1 MNPNIIIYDLEILK
15 AIPDPRGGEPE
26 VGIEYCE
33 GWKDHANMGIT
44 VLGVYDYLEDRY
56 RVFLDDNKEE
66 FAKLLD
72 SRGPLCVGF
81 NSIPF
86 DNEVLMHTEGWRAPN
101 TAICYDLLKEIWN
114 ALKLQ
119 SAFNVGTHGGLGLE
133 AMCEANF
140 GTKKSGNG
148 AMAPI
153 LWQRKQFGAVIDY
166 CLNDVVLSKQLM
178 DRVLAGHPLI
188 NPKGGKPLLLRNP
201 V

>member
-15 AIPDPRGGEPE
+15 AIPDRKEEPE

-86 DNEVLMHTEGWRAPN
+86 DNAVLTNTPGWAVPIR
-101 TAICYDLLKEIWN
+101 CYDLLKEIW
-114 ALKLQ
+114 ASLKLQ
-119 SAFNVGTHGGLGLE
+119 SAFNVGIHGGLGLE

-148 AMAPI
+148 ALAPI
-153 LWQRKQFGAVIDY
+153 LWQRKQFGNVISY
-166 CLNDVVLSKQLM
+166 CLNDCSLTKQLM